1 MHVIMCVC
9 TYVRK
14 YICMYVCMQVY
25 IYTRLYVCMCVCVYM
40 CVYVCMYVSMYV
52 CIYVYI
58 TNMHISIWSSVY
70 LFVNIA
76 MADSF
81 LNKNLEQTLASRRRF
96 NTLLHAKP
104 ANLSKTPQND
114 PS

>member
-1 MHVIMCVC
+1 MYAC
-9 TYVRK
+9 K
-14 YICMYVCMQVY
+14 YIY

-40 CVYVCMYVSMYV
+40 CVYVCMYV